1 MSRLQQT
8 KQQDF
13 LFNRARFAL
22 VGLIALATPAIGL
35 AADYTVTTATDTL
48 ANHTPGTSVCGTPC
62 SLRAAVMAS
71 NVKPGADNILLGII
85 NPALFISGSDENSS
99 MTGDLDITDNVNIIG
114 QGSSRN
120 IINASGMADRV
131 FHILASAQAKFEH
144 VSIQGGAIEDNTGA
158 GIYVAGA
165 STIEL
170 TDVELTNNTVSL
182 VIEEPSFEISGGGL
196 AVEAQ
201 ATAIIESSSINNNT
215 APIGGGINNLGRTD
229 IRTTLIEQNTA
240 SGTGDIVLDRQKN
253 AGNGGGINNL
263 GGYLSI
269 GNSDILNNHAA
280 NNGGGLFQ
288 INQGLNVGNM
298 IITNTSIN
306 ENTAFSNGAG
316 IANIGP
322 LTLSHVTV
330 GRNIITDEGNGAG
343 IFNSGTA
350 KLDIVNSTI
359 SSNTGARSGGGI
371 FNSRDMTLN
380 NVTIYNNS
388 ATPSTCIVGTDVDC
402 SENNVIGGN
411 QLTVFKTT
419 ANTNPSAV
427 ISNSILANG
436 PNSNI
441 TEAPCAG
448 STDYKNN
455 IESLGNS
462 IENDNT
468 CGLINANDKPG
479 TVVNIDP
486 DLAVDPDYPNTTAV
500 HALLDGSPAIDTA
513 SNSSCPTVDQRFLLR
528 DPLCDIGSYEANAN
542 QQQTSDLVDLKV
554 TITDNPDPVA
564 PNTIQPLNYVVSIT
578 NLYVDNPAN
587 AVRVSIEL
595 PDSYLL
601 SDWAYT
607 SSFATRG
614 CSFAN
619 WINTIFCNISSFPG
633 LGRVEIFISGQ
644 PTVEG
649 TITAR
654 ADVFSGTVDSFPQ
667 NNVNITEATVVSVD
681 GGNPP
686 NFGGIGD
693 SDGDGVKDDI
703 DAFPFDASE
712 TKDTDGDGVGD
723 NADVFPNDGSETIDT
738 DGDGTGDNSDAFP
751 NDVTETA
758 DTDNDGVGDSA
769 DIFPTD
775 ASETMD
781 SDGDGTG
788 DNSDAFPNDASKSTA
803 TDGDGDGVSDNADAV
818 PNEAATTDDEL
829 ITDTNTTN
837 ASGGDGGA
845 SSLGI
850 PGILIMLGLAM
861 LVRRRGVLFS
871 R

>member
-1 MSRLQQT
+1 MNRPQQT

-22 VGLIALATPAIGL
+22 VGFIALATPAIGL
-35 AADYTVTTATDTL
+35 AADYTVTTADDTL
-48 ANHTPGTSVCGTPC
+48 ANHAPGSTLCGTPC

-71 NVKPGADNILLGII
+71 NVNPGADNILLGII
-85 NPALFISGSDENSS
+85 NPALFIIGSDENSS

-120 IINASGMADRV
+120 IINASGMGDRV

-144 VSIQGGAIEDNTGA
+144 VSIRGGAIEDNTGA
-158 GIYVAGA
+158 GIYVADA
-165 STIEL
+165 STIDL
-170 TDVELTNNTVSL
+170 TNVELTNNTVSL
-182 VIEEPSFEISGGGL
+182 VNEGSSFDISGGGL
-196 AVEAQ
+196 AVDAQ

-215 APIGGGINNLGRTD
+215 APIGGGINNLGRTE
-229 IRTTLIEQNTA
+229 IRSTVIHENTA
-240 SGTGDIVLDRQKN
+240 SGTGDIDQDRKEIFS
-253 AGNGGGINNL
+253 GNGGGINNL

-269 GNSDILNNHAA
+269 GNSDILNNHATH
-280 NNGGGLFQ
+280 NGGGLFQ

-298 IITNTSIN
+298 IVTNTSIN
-306 ENTAFSNGAG
+306 DNTAFSNGAG

-371 FNSRDMTLN
+371 FNSRDITLN
-380 NVTIYNNS
+380 NVTVYNNS
-388 ATPSTCIVGTDVDC
+388 ATPCSTSGCVEYN
-402 SENNVIGGN
+402 SIGGN
-411 QLTVFKTT
+411 QLAIYKTT
-419 ANTNPSAV
+419 ANTNPTIVVA
-427 ISNSILANG
+427 NSVLANG
-436 PNSNI
+436 PDSNSA
-441 TEAPCAG
+441 ESPCAG
-448 STDYKNN
+448 STDYTNR
-455 IESLGNS
+455 IESLGGN

-468 CGLINANDKPG
+468 CGLANANDLPDEANVG
-479 TVVNIDP
+479 LDP
-486 DLAVDPDYPNTTAV
+486 TLAVDLNYPNTTAV
-500 HALLDGSPAIDTA
+500 HALLDGGPAIDTA
-513 SNSSCPTVDQRFLLR
+513 SNSSCTMVDQRFLLR
-528 DPLCDIGSYEANAN
+528 DPLCDMGSYENGAT

-554 TITDNPDPVA
+554 TITDQPDPVA
-564 PNTIQPLNYVVSIT
+564 PNTLQALTYVVSVT
-578 NLYVDNPAN
+578 NLYVDDSAY
-587 AVRVSIEL
+587 SITVAIDL
-595 PDSYLL
+595 PDTYLFSQL
-601 SDWAYT
+601 SFT
-607 SSFATRG
+607 STAATPF
-614 CSFAN
+614 CSNPNFQN
-619 WINTIFCNISSFPG
+619 VMFCNISSMPG
-633 LGRVEIFISGQ
+633 LGRVEFFISGQ

-649 TITAR
+649 TITAEVN
-654 ADVFSGTVDSFPQ
+654 VFTATQDSFPQ

-723 NADVFPNDGSETIDT
+723 NADVFPNDGAETIDT
-738 DGDGTGDNSDAFP
+738 DGDGTGNNSDAFP
-751 NDVTETA
+751 RDPAETA
-758 DTDNDGVGDSA
+758 DTDNDGVGDNT

-781 SDGDGTG
+781 TDGDGTG

-803 TDGDGDGVSDNADAV
+803 TNDDGVSDNADAV
-818 PNEAATTDDEL
+818 PNEAAATDDEL
-829 ITDTNTTN
+829 MVETNSTN

-861 LVRRRGVLFS
+861 LIRRRGGLIG